1 MPSDKQTVLAL
12 TPLALLAL
20 LARVDALP
28 PRACLAPHDGY
39 PFCNTSLSVA
49 ARVDDLIGR
58 LALEEK
64 PFLLVAREAP
74 LGNISRIGLPA
85 YDWGG
90 NCIHG
95 VQSRCTKSGVCPT
108 SFPNPIGLGATFNRS
123 VWSGMGAVIG
133 MELRYMYLA
142 QVGEDH
148 SSNLPAIGLD
158 CWSPNIGIVRE
169 PRWGRNLE
177 TPGEDP
183 FVNGAFGA
191 AVTEGLQTGT
201 LDERFLQAVVTLKH
215 FDANSLEGNWGPEGK
230 ITRHT
235 VDAKI
240 SDYDL
245 HSTYLPAFKAS
256 VVEGKPRV

>member
-1 MPSDKQTVLAL
+1 MGTMPSDKQTVLAL

-148 SSNLPAIGLD
+148 LEPPCDRPGLLV
-158 CWSPNIGIVRE
+158 PNIGIVRE

-177 TPGEDP
+177 TPEKTLRERR
-183 FVNGAFGA
+183 VGA

-201 LDERFLQAVVTLKH
+201 LT
-215 FDANSLEGNWGPEGK
+215 N
-230 ITRHT
+230 
-235 VDAKI
+235 
-240 SDYDL
+240 
-245 HSTYLPAFKAS
+245 AS
-256 VVEGKPRV
+256 YRQS